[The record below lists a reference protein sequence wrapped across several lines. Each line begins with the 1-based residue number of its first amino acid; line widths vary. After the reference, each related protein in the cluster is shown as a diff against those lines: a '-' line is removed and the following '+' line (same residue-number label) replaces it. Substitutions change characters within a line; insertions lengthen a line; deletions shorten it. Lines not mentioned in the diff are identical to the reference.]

1 MSPGDR
7 FEIAVFAINGS
18 ISAAPGNFLFVREA
32 KVEFFL

>member
-18 ISAAPGNFLFVREA
+18 ISAAPWNFLFVREA
-32 KVEFFL
+32 TVEFFL